1 MACGCSIVLWR
12 IILRGDGLLMQVD
25 FYQLTR
31 DPAET
36 VLPAIAQRIVDT
48 GDRMLIVSNDPAQL
62 DKLSSALWS
71 AKPESFLAHAKAGQG
86 ADGAQP
92 ILLSE
97 NASPANGA
105 KMIALAD
112 GEWRD
117 EALGFQ
123 RAFYLFPPD
132 KTDNARTA
140 WRALAD
146 KADVERRYWKQD
158 GGKWRQ
164 GP

>member
-1 MACGCSIVLWR
+1 
-12 IILRGDGLLMQVD
+12 MQVD

-31 DPAET
+31 DPAEQ
-36 VLPAIAQRIVDT
+36 VIPAIAQKILDDGGRLLVVS
-48 GDRMLIVSNDPAQL
+48 GDDAQL
-62 DKLSSALWS
+62 SKLSAALWS
-71 AKPESFLAHAKAGQG
+71 AKPESFIAHQRTGEG
-86 ADGAQP
+86 DDSLP
-92 ILLSE
+92 PVLLSE
-97 NASPANGA
+97 EALAANGA
-105 KMIALAD
+105 RMIALAD

-117 EALGFQ
+117 QALGFD

-132 KTDNARTA
+132 KTDSARSA

-146 KADVERRYWKQD
+146 KPDVERRYWKQD

>member
-1 MACGCSIVLWR
+1 
-12 IILRGDGLLMQVD
+12 MQVD

-31 DPAET
+31 DPAEQ
-36 VLPAIAQRIVDT
+36 VIPAIAQKILDDGGRLLVVS
-48 GDRMLIVSNDPAQL
+48 GDNSQL
-62 DKLSSALWS
+62 EKLSTALWN
-71 AKPESFLAHAKAGQG
+71 AKPESFIAHQMVGEGDDSLRPVLLAGEPVATNSAR
-86 ADGAQP
+86 
-92 ILLSE
+92 
-97 NASPANGA
+97 
-105 KMIALAD
+105 MIALAD

-117 EALGFQ
+117 QALGFD

-132 KTDNARTA
+132 KTDNARAA

-146 KADVERRYWKQD
+146 KPDVERRYWKQD